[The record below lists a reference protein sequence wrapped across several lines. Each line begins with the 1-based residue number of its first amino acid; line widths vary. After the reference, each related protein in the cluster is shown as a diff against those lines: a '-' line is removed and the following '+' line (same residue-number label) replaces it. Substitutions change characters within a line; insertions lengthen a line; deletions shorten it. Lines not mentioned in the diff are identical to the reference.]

1 MTSRNCLTDLGAHS
15 LLLVKA
21 HDRLR
26 RELEG
31 NLRLVSFF
39 QYPSIVAL
47 AAYIDG
53 CRAPKVATS

>member
-1 MTSRNCLTDLGAHS
+1 MTDLGAHS

-31 NLRLVSFF
+31 NLRLVNFF
-39 QYPSIVAL
+39 QYPNMAAL
-47 AAYIDG
+47 AAHIDG
-53 CRAPKVATS
+53 CRAPKVETS